1 MSDGRPQA
9 KWEPGTLDKT
19 RQNIGTISKEE
30 AARMT
35 KVLGGEI
42 FVEKS
47 KPINYDSL
55 PKKAPSY
62 AHRSSGRSA
71 TDVAAMASRSR
82 SSGGS
87 SGGSASGEQEDAPAK
102 KKSTSDGLPSI
113 PAKEAALMDKLM
125 MSDDYK
131 IKQNYGIFN
140 FVRKFRKNGT
150 ELVSKGFIEYNIKVH
165 VDHMQAFMTTIKSI
179 MQVSPDSYKSRIAED
194 EQDKFRF
201 LRAVSGWSIGTI
213 KTTSMDLQ
221 GHPDSVTV
229 GMMTPFIK
237 AVYRDVLKIYYLGE
251 QTVSSIFKDIYTDLM
266 KYPKADKEA
275 LVKLSKDGLT
285 EWIYVYTQVIKGL
298 YPLLM
303 RMCSPKYDTFP
314 HFFTSQTANIFS
326 FLGITKFDLI
336 LPQKKEAAKR
346 EEENSSQ
353 EEKKGEEEKKEGE
366 EKKNPDSEEEKDDI
380 VRTGLSL
387 LNTLFPQAGFDR
399 LETMPDMFPYFEPL
413 YDFEDGYNVLSP
425 QNPMMI
431 TMVLLRISEDIF
443 QGLRNVQFTE
453 DIDAA
458 GSGKETLSAVLNDW
472 SSYRETLFEKH
483 YLDELL
489 ELVNKQYS
497 QSDFKMSNFGKKL
510 ITSLLW
516 RTRYDFLPH
525 YEFEQLLL
533 EKPMR
538 DTQFRPLCLRTT
550 FLKNTFAT
558 ICRSADAAAKERGTV
573 HGIANPWAK
582 YEFDI
587 PNIVSKRMDV
597 LLGAKRPAKDTAATN
612 ANLIKYALCLVAVLD
627 WWLNSKSS
635 PAYAT
640 DSSQIYRINERDGG
654 PAFSVPLRNDQNKL
668 FADAV
673 KAAVQKQK
681 DAAARAASAQSQ
693 ASSAAKPA
701 APSAKANPAASPK
714 AK

>member
-19 RQNIGTISKEE
+19 RQNIGNISKEE

-71 TDVAAMASRSR
+71 SDVAAISARNRS

-87 SGGSASGEQEDAPAK
+87 SSFSSGEQEEAPVK
-102 KKSTSDGLPSI
+102 KKTSADGLPSI
-113 PAKEAALMDKLM
+113 PSKEASLMDKLM

-131 IKQNYGIFN
+131 IKQNCGIFN

-150 ELVSKGFIEYNIKVH
+150 ELVSRGFIEYNLKMH
-165 VDHMQAFMTTIKSI
+165 VDHMQAFMTTVKSI
-179 MQVSPDSYKSRIAED
+179 MQVSPDSYKARIAED
-194 EQDKFRF
+194 EQDKFRL

-221 GHPDSVTV
+221 EHPDSVTV

-251 QTVSSIFKDIYTDLM
+251 QTVSNIFKDIYNDLM

-303 RMCSPKYDTFP
+303 RMCSSKYDIFP
-314 HFFTSQTANIFS
+314 HFFTSQTASIFS

-336 LPQKKEAAKR
+336 LPQKKEAVR
-346 EEENSSQ
+346 QEEESAA
-353 EEKKGEEEKKEGE
+353 KEEEKKEE
-366 EKKNPDSEEEKDDI
+366 EKKEEEEKKPSPEEEKDDI
-380 VRTGLSL
+380 VRTGLNL

-399 LETMPDMFPYFEPL
+399 LDSMPDMFPYFEPL
-413 YDFEDGYNVLSP
+413 YDFEDGYNVISP

-443 QGLRNVQFTE
+443 QGLRNVKFTDDMDE
-453 DIDAA
+453 
-458 GSGKETLSAVLNDW
+458 GSSDKETLTAVLNDW
-472 SSYRETLFEKH
+472 SSYREILFEKH

-497 QSDFKMSNFGKKL
+497 QSDFKTSNFGKKL

-533 EKPMR
+533 EKPIR
-538 DTQFRPLCLRTT
+538 DNQFRPLCLRTT
-550 FLKNTFAT
+550 FLRNTFAA

-573 HGIANPWAK
+573 HGIQNPWDK

-587 PNIVSKRMDV
+587 PNIISKRMDV
-597 LLGAKRPAKDTAATN
+597 LLGAKRPAKETAATN
-612 ANLIKYALCLVAVLD
+612 ANLIKYALCVVAVLD
-627 WWLNSKSS
+627 WWLNSKGS

-681 DAAARAASAQSQ
+681 DAAAKAAAAQTQ
-693 ASSAAKPA
+693 AGAKTNPAPAAKT
-701 APSAKANPAASPK
+701 K
-714 AK
+714 

>member
-19 RQNIGTISKEE
+19 RQNIGNISKEE

-47 KPINYDSL
+47 KPIDYAAL
-55 PKKAPSY
+55 PKKSPSY
-62 AHRSSGRSA
+62 AHRTAGKSA
-71 TDVAAMASRSR
+71 GDVAAITARTRS
-82 SSGGS
+82 SSGG
-87 SGGSASGEQEDAPAK
+87 GGDSKEAAAPK
-102 KKSTSDGLPSI
+102 KKTSSDGLPSI
-113 PAKEAALMDKLM
+113 PSKEAALMDKLM

-140 FVRKFRKNGT
+140 FVRKLRKNGT
-150 ELVSKGFIEYNIKVH
+150 ELVSKSFIEYNLKVH
-165 VDHMQAFMTTIKSI
+165 IDHLQEFMTTVKSI
-179 MQVSPDSYKSRIAED
+179 LQISPDSYKAKIAED

-201 LRAVSGWSIGTI
+201 LRAVSNWTMGTI
-213 KTTSMDLQ
+213 KTTAMDLQ
-221 GHPDSVTV
+221 GHPDNVTV
-229 GMMTPFIK
+229 GMMVPFIK
-237 AVYRDVLKIYYLGE
+237 AVYRDLLKIYYLGE
-251 QTVSSIFKDIYTDLM
+251 QTVSNIFKDIYNDLS

-275 LVKLSKDGLT
+275 LLKLSKDGLT
-285 EWIYVYTQVIKGL
+285 EWIYIYTQVIKGL

-303 RMCSPKYDTFP
+303 RMCSSKYEVFP
-314 HFFTSQTANIFS
+314 YFFTSQTASIFS

-336 LPQKKEAAKR
+336 LPQKKDSSR
-346 EEENSSQ
+346 RNEEESSSQ
-353 EEKKGEEEKKEGE
+353 EDEKEERKEEKKEVEPE
-366 EKKNPDSEEEKDDI
+366 EAKDDI
-380 VRTGLSL
+380 VRTGLNL
-387 LNTLFPQAGFDR
+387 LNTLFPQAGFNR

-413 YDFEDGYNVLSP
+413 YDFEDGYNVISP

-431 TMVLLRISEDIF
+431 TMVLVRISEDIF
-443 QGLRNVQFTE
+443 QGLRNVQFTAE
-453 DIDAA
+453 MEGDD
-458 GSGKETLSAVLNDW
+458 SDVDSLSSVLNEW

-497 QSDFKMSNFGKKL
+497 QTDFKTSTFGKKL

-516 RTRYDFLPH
+516 RTRYDFLPY

-533 EKPMR
+533 EKPVR
-538 DTQFRPLCLRTT
+538 DSQFRPLCLRTT

-558 ICRSADAAAKERGTV
+558 ISRSADAAAKEKGTV

-597 LLGAKRPAKDTAATN
+597 LLGAKRPLKDSSATN
-612 ANLIKYALCLVAVLD
+612 ANLIKYALCVIAVLD
-627 WWLNSKSS
+627 WWVNSKSS

-681 DAAARAASAQSQ
+681 DAVAKAASPAQTG
-693 ASSAAKPA
+693 AAPA
-701 APSAKANPAASPK
+701 APKA
-714 AK
+714 

>member
-19 RQNIGTISKEE
+19 RQNIGNISKEE

-47 KPINYDSL
+47 KPIDYNAL
-55 PKKAPSY
+55 PKKSSTY
-62 AHRSSGRSA
+62 THRTSGKSA
-71 TDVAAMASRSR
+71 GDVAAMTARSR

-87 SGGSASGEQEDAPAK
+87 SAGEEKEEAPK
-102 KKSTSDGLPSI
+102 KKTSADGLPSI
-113 PAKEAALMDKLM
+113 PSKEAALMDKLM

-131 IKQNYGIFN
+131 IKPNYGIFN
-140 FVRKFRKNGT
+140 FVRKFWKNGT
-150 ELVSKGFIEYNIKVH
+150 ELVSKNFIEYNLKVH
-165 VDHMQAFMTTIKSI
+165 VEHLQSFMTTVKSI
-179 MQVSPDSYKSRIAED
+179 MQVSPDSYKSKIAND
-194 EQDKFRF
+194 DQDKFRF
-201 LRAVSGWSIGTI
+201 LRAVNTWTMGTI
-213 KTTSMDLQ
+213 KTTALDLQ

-229 GMMTPFIK
+229 GMMVPFIK
-237 AVYRDVLKIYYLGE
+237 AVYRDLLKVYYLGE
-251 QTVSSIFKDIYTDLM
+251 QTVSNIFKDIYNDLV

-275 LVKLSKDGLT
+275 LIKLSKEGLT

-303 RMCSPKYDTFP
+303 RMCSSKYEVFP
-314 HFFTSQTANIFS
+314 YFFTNQTASIFT

-336 LPQKKEAAKR
+336 LPQKKETAKYTPEESGAEESSR
-346 EEENSSQ
+346 EEE
-353 EEKKGEEEKKEGE
+353 KEEEKDEEPEGGM
-366 EKKNPDSEEEKDDI
+366 DDI
-380 VRTGLSL
+380 VRTGLNL
-387 LNTLFPQAGFDR
+387 LNTLFPQAGFNH

-413 YDFEDGYNVLSP
+413 YDFEDGYNVISP

-431 TMVLLRISEDIF
+431 TMVLIRISEDIF
-443 QGLRNVQFTE
+443 TGLRNVQFTSDSEE
-453 DIDAA
+453 DGDDRE
-458 GSGKETLSAVLNDW
+458 SLSTVLNEW

-497 QSDFKMSNFGKKL
+497 QTDFKTSTFGKKL

-516 RTRYDFLPH
+516 RTRYDFLPY

-538 DTQFRPLCLRTT
+538 DSQFRPFCLRTT
-550 FLKNTFAT
+550 FLRNSFAA
-558 ICRSADAAAKERGTV
+558 ISRSADAAAKDKGTV

-582 YEFDI
+582 YVFDI

-597 LLGAKRPAKDTAATN
+597 LLGAKRNSKETAATN
-612 ANLIKYALCLVAVLD
+612 ANLIKYALCVVAVLD
-627 WWLNSKSS
+627 WWVNSKSS
-635 PAYAT
+635 PAYST
-640 DSSQIYRINERDGG
+640 DSSQLYRINERDGG

-681 DAAARAASAQSQ
+681 NAAAKAAGSA
-693 ASSAAKPA
+693 PA
-701 APSAKANPAASPK
+701 APKPAVPGQ
-714 AK
+714 

>member
-19 RQNIGTISKEE
+19 RQNIGNISKEE

-47 KPINYDSL
+47 KPIDYNAL
-55 PKKAPSY
+55 PKKSSTY
-62 AHRSSGRSA
+62 THRTSGKSA
-71 TDVAAMASRSR
+71 GDVAAMTARSR
-82 SSGGS
+82 SSGG
-87 SGGSASGEQEDAPAK
+87 GSAGEEKEEAPK
-102 KKSTSDGLPSI
+102 KKTSADGLPSI
-113 PAKEAALMDKLM
+113 PSKEAALMDKLM

-131 IKQNYGIFN
+131 IKPNYGIFN
-140 FVRKFRKNGT
+140 FVRKFWKNGT
-150 ELVSKGFIEYNIKVH
+150 ELVSKNFIEYNLKVH
-165 VDHMQAFMTTIKSI
+165 VEHLQSFMTTVKSI
-179 MQVSPDSYKSRIAED
+179 MQVSPDSYKLKIATD

-201 LRAVSGWSIGTI
+201 LRAVNTWTMGTI
-213 KTTSMDLQ
+213 KTTALDLQ

-229 GMMTPFIK
+229 GMMVPFIK
-237 AVYRDVLKIYYLGE
+237 AVYRDLLKVYYLGE
-251 QTVSSIFKDIYTDLM
+251 QTVSNIFKDIYNDLV

-275 LVKLSKDGLT
+275 LIKLSKEGLT

-303 RMCSPKYDTFP
+303 RMCSSKYEVFP
-314 HFFTSQTANIFS
+314 YFFTNQTASIFS

-336 LPQKKEAAKR
+336 LPQKKEAVKYTPEESGAEESSR
-346 EEENSSQ
+346 EEEK
-353 EEKKGEEEKKEGE
+353 EEAKKEEEEGAM
-366 EKKNPDSEEEKDDI
+366 DDI
-380 VRTGLSL
+380 VRTGLNL
-387 LNTLFPQAGFDR
+387 LNTLFPQAGFNH

-413 YDFEDGYNVLSP
+413 YDFEDGYNVISP

-431 TMVLLRISEDIF
+431 TMVLIRISEDIF
-443 QGLRNVQFTE
+443 TGLRNVQFTTDSDE
-453 DIDAA
+453 DGDD
-458 GSGKETLSAVLNDW
+458 KESLSTVLNEW

-497 QSDFKMSNFGKKL
+497 QTDFKTSTFGKKL

-516 RTRYDFLPH
+516 RTRYDFLPY

-538 DTQFRPLCLRTT
+538 DSQFRPFCLRTT
-550 FLKNTFAT
+550 FLRNTFAA
-558 ICRSADAAAKERGTV
+558 ISRSADAAAKDKGTV

-597 LLGAKRPAKDTAATN
+597 LLGAKRNSKETAATN
-612 ANLIKYALCLVAVLD
+612 ANLIKYALCVVAVLD
-627 WWLNSKSS
+627 WWVNSKSS
-635 PAYAT
+635 PAYST

-681 DAAARAASAQSQ
+681 NAVAKAAGSAPAAQ
-693 ASSAAKPA
+693 KPA
-701 APSAKANPAASPK
+701 ALAQ
-714 AK
+714 

>member
-19 RQNIGTISKEE
+19 RQNIGSISKEE
-30 AARMT
+30 AERMT

-47 KPINYDSL
+47 RPINYDSL

-71 TDVAAMASRSR
+71 TDVAAMTSRSR
-82 SSGGS
+82 SSAGS
-87 SGGSASGEQEDAPAK
+87 SGDSGEQAETPAK
-102 KKSTSDGLPSI
+102 KKTVADGLPSI
-113 PAKEAALMDKLM
+113 PAREAALMDKLM

-150 ELVSKGFIEYNIKVH
+150 ELVSRSFIEYNIKVH
-165 VDHMQAFMTTIKSI
+165 VDHMQAFMTTVKSI
-179 MQVSPDSYKSRIAED
+179 MQISPDSYKSKIAAD

-201 LRAVSGWSIGTI
+201 LRAVSSWSIGTI

-251 QTVSSIFKDIYTDLM
+251 QTVSNIFKDIYGDLM

-298 YPLLM
+298 YPILM
-303 RMCSPKYDTFP
+303 RMCSQKYDTFP

-336 LPQKKEAAKR
+336 LPQKKDAAKR
-346 EEENSSQ
+346 EAEDSSK
-353 EEKKGEEEKKEGE
+353 EEKNEEERNEEEKKSA
-366 EKKNPDSEEEKDDI
+366 PEEEKDDI

-413 YDFEDGYNVLSP
+413 YDFEDGYNVISP

-443 QGLRNVQFTE
+443 QGLRNVKFTAE
-453 DIDAA
+453 MDEPTPN
-458 GSGKETLSAVLNDW
+458 KETLSAVLNDW
-472 SSYRETLFEKH
+472 SSYRESLFEKH

-550 FLKNTFAT
+550 FLKNVFAAM
-558 ICRSADAAAKERGTV
+558 CRSADAAAKEKGTV

-612 ANLIKYALCLVAVLD
+612 ANLIKYALCVVAVLD
-627 WWLNSKSS
+627 WWLNSKES

-681 DAAARAASAQSQ
+681 DAAAKAASAQTQS
-693 ASSAAKPA
+693 AAAAKPA
-701 APSAKANPAASPK
+701 AAKAQ
-714 AK
+714 

>member
-19 RQNIGTISKEE
+19 RQNIGNISKEE

-71 TDVAAMASRSR
+71 SDVAAISARNRS

-87 SGGSASGEQEDAPAK
+87 SSSSSGEQEEAPAK
-102 KKSTSDGLPSI
+102 KKTSADGLPSI
-113 PAKEAALMDKLM
+113 PSKEASLMDKLM

-150 ELVSKGFIEYNIKVH
+150 ELVSRGFIEYNLKMH
-165 VDHMQAFMTTIKSI
+165 VDHMQAFMTTVKSI
-179 MQVSPDSYKSRIAED
+179 MQVSPDSYKARIAED
-194 EQDKFRF
+194 EQDKFRL

-251 QTVSSIFKDIYTDLM
+251 QTVSNIFKDIYNDLM

-303 RMCSPKYDTFP
+303 RMCSSKYDTFP
-314 HFFTSQTANIFS
+314 HFFTSQTASIFS

-336 LPQKKEAAKR
+336 LPQKKEAVR
-346 EEENSSQ
+346 QEEESAA
-353 EEKKGEEEKKEGE
+353 KEEEKKEE
-366 EKKNPDSEEEKDDI
+366 EKKEAEEKKPSPEEEKDDI
-380 VRTGLSL
+380 VRTGLNL

-399 LETMPDMFPYFEPL
+399 LDSMPDMFPYFEPL
-413 YDFEDGYNVLSP
+413 YDFEDGYNVISP

-443 QGLRNVQFTE
+443 QGLRNVKFTDDMDE
-453 DIDAA
+453 
-458 GSGKETLSAVLNDW
+458 GSSDKETLAAVLNDW
-472 SSYRETLFEKH
+472 SSYREILFEKH

-497 QSDFKMSNFGKKL
+497 QTDFKTSNFGKKL

-550 FLKNTFAT
+550 FLRNTFAA
-558 ICRSADAAAKERGTV
+558 ICRSADVAAKERGTV
-573 HGIANPWAK
+573 HGIQNPWDK

-587 PNIVSKRMDV
+587 PNIISKRMDV
-597 LLGAKRPAKDTAATN
+597 LLGAKRPAKETAATN
-612 ANLIKYALCLVAVLD
+612 ANLIKYALCVVAVLD
-627 WWLNSKSS
+627 WWLNSKGS

-681 DAAARAASAQSQ
+681 DAAAKAAAAQAQ
-693 ASSAAKPA
+693 AGAKTNPASAAKT
-701 APSAKANPAASPK
+701 K
-714 AK
+714 